1 MKRAPLLTLY
11 LFGGLLIGTLLTEI
25 ARNVSW
31 LSWLCWGK
39 SIGINSL
46 SVDLSVV
53 QFNFGITI
61 SMNVAVLICLI
72 IAVVLYVK
80 TAGKIH

>member
-1 MKRAPLLTLY
+1 MKRALLLILY

-46 SVDLSVV
+46 SVDLDRKSVV
-53 QFNFGITI
+53 
-61 SMNVAVLICLI
+61 
-72 IAVVLYVK
+72 
-80 TAGKIH
+80 

>member
-1 MKRAPLLTLY
+1 MKRTLLLILY

-25 ARNVSW
+25 ARKISW

-39 SIGINSL
+39 SVGINSL
-46 SVDLSVV
+46 SVDLAVV
-53 QFNFGITI
+53 QFDFGITI
-61 SMNVAVLICLI
+61 SMNVALLFCII